1 MPVPPNTPIS
11 AFLDGSVVA
20 LDAVPDPVFAGRMM
34 GDGIAI
40 APNISAH
47 TLRAPCAGTV
57 TQLHSSHHAC
67 FLETDAG
74 IRLLLH
80 IGIDTVLLKGEGFAP
95 RINVGT
101 RVACGDPLIDFDPAT
116 LARHGKSS
124 ITVLAIENSD
134 AFPIC
139 WRTGEAQVRAGAPL
153 LTLGPAQ
160 NAGNTPIPRDAAEL
174 EPESAFGWAIVRHP
188 GGLHA
193 RPSALLAMALK
204 PFPAQVELIA
214 QGRTANARSATAVMS
229 LAIDEGQ
236 EIEIRACGAHAG
248 DALEAA
254 VTALQTP
261 STAGHASPVVPPMLP
276 GAPGTARPGEL
287 AGVPASPGLAV
298 GPIARLKHRL
308 GPIPEAGEG
317 EILERRALDAALQA
331 VRADVDAA
339 VADAEQRG
347 LNEQA
352 EVFAAHRVLC
362 DDPELYTAATA
373 RLAAGKSA
381 AFSWHCAVDA
391 QCAALQATGSPLLI
405 GRIADLRDIERQI
418 LRRLLPESADS
429 TLPPA
434 GAVLVADDLLPS
446 DFRLLEH
453 AGVAALLTAHGG
465 PTSHLAIL
473 ASARGLP
480 AVVALGPGLAGLQEG
495 SLVIVD
501 AEHGLI
507 DTTPSPERVAEARA
521 SIAAR
526 DARRAVAHA
535 AAHGP
540 AHTIDGRVIDVAAN
554 ISTAA
559 DARTAVDSG
568 ADGIG
573 LLRTELLFLERES
586 APTVAEQHSAYQ
598 EVIDSLDGRPAIL
611 RTLDVGA
618 DKSLAYI
625 ALPKEENPALGL
637 RGIRLGLMRES
648 LLVEQLQAILALK
661 PLSTVNIMIPM
672 VSDRSEIVAVRT
684 LIDRLALAAGISERP
699 RLGIMIETPAAAVL
713 AEQYAE
719 VADFFSLGTNDLT
732 QYALC
737 MDRTNPALA
746 ARIDAFHPAVL
757 RLIELA
763 ARGAAAHARPLGVC
777 GAMASDPLAVPLL
790 LGLGVRE
797 LSVSPSVIPEI
808 KAVVRRLE
816 LAECQRVAQAA
827 LRNDNAESTRIALRT
842 TWPWLGQL

>member
-1 MPVPPNTPIS
+1 
-11 AFLDGSVVA
+11 
-20 LDAVPDPVFAGRMM
+20 
-34 GDGIAI
+34 
-40 APNISAH
+40 
-47 TLRAPCAGTV
+47 
-57 TQLHSSHHAC
+57 
-67 FLETDAG
+67 
-74 IRLLLH
+74 
-80 IGIDTVLLKGEGFAP
+80 
-95 RINVGT
+95 
-101 RVACGDPLIDFDPAT
+101 
-116 LARHGKSS
+116 
-124 ITVLAIENSD
+124 
-134 AFPIC
+134 
-139 WRTGEAQVRAGAPL
+139 
-153 LTLGPAQ
+153 
-160 NAGNTPIPRDAAEL
+160 
-174 EPESAFGWAIVRHP
+174 
-188 GGLHA
+188 
-193 RPSALLAMALK
+193 
-204 PFPAQVELIA
+204 
-214 QGRTANARSATAVMS
+214 
-229 LAIDEGQ
+229 
-236 EIEIRACGAHAG
+236 
-248 DALEAA
+248 
-254 VTALQTP
+254 
-261 STAGHASPVVPPMLP
+261 MLP
-276 GAPGTARPGEL
+276 GAPGAARPGEL
-287 AGVPASPGLAV
+287 AGVPASPGLAI
-298 GPIARLKHRL
+298 GPVARLEQSL
-308 GPIPEAGEG
+308 GAIPEAGEG

-362 DDPELYTAATA
+362 DDPELYTTATA
-373 RLAAGKSA
+373 GLAAGKSA
-381 AFSWHCAVDA
+381 AFSWHAAVNA
-391 QCAALQATGSPLLI
+391 QCEALQATGNPLLI
-405 GRIADLRDIERQI
+405 GRIADLRDIERQT
-418 LRRLLPESADS
+418 LRRLLPEAADS
-429 TLPPA
+429 PLPPA

-473 ASARGLP
+473 ARARGLP

-495 SLVIVD
+495 CLVIVD
-501 AEHGLI
+501 AERGLI
-507 DTTPSPERVAEARA
+507 DTTPSPERVAEART

-526 DARRAVAHA
+526 DARRAVARA
-535 AAHGP
+535 AANGP
-540 AHTIDGRVIDVAAN
+540 AHTLDGRAIEVAAN

-568 ADGIG
+568 ADGVG

-586 APTVAEQHSAYQ
+586 APTVAEQQSAYQ
-598 EVIDSLDGRPAIL
+598 EVIDALDGRPAIF

-648 LLVEQLQAILALK
+648 LLIEQLQAILGLK
-661 PLSTVNIMIPM
+661 PLATVNIMIPM
-672 VSDRSEIVAVRT
+672 VSDRAEIVAVRT

-757 RLIELA
+757 RLIEMA
-763 ARGAAAHARPLGVC
+763 ARGAATHARPLGVC

-790 LGLGVRE
+790 LGLGVSE
-797 LSVSPSVIPEI
+797 LSVSPAVIPEI

-816 LAECQRVAQAA
+816 LAECQRIAQAA
-827 LRNDNAESTRIALRT
+827 LRNDNAESTRALLRT
-842 TWPWLGQL
+842 TWAWLGQA